1 MAALNKNGEGLF
13 ARHRW
18 WIIAIAIAFAVI
30 LFAAFNSMNSGVI
43 PVRAAHVT
51 RANIRSVI
59 STNGKVEPINNFE
72 AHAPTATTVVRV
84 LAREGDHVKR
94 GQLLLQLDDAD
105 ARTNRA
111 KAIAELKGAQADIN
125 AVQTGGTREEVL
137 ITDAQLVKARVDRD
151 NAERNLEAL
160 RKLEKNGSA
169 SMGEVKEAEAQFSTA
184 QANVKLL
191 EQKLADRYSKP
202 EVARVEAQKSEAQ
215 AAYDAA
221 TAILKRS
228 NVTAPFDGVV
238 YSVPVRAGNYVNA
251 GDLLLQV
258 ADLSQVR
265 VRAFVDEPDV
275 GRLSLGQ
282 RVEVNWDALPGR
294 TWQGKLLNVP
304 ATVKLLGSRNVGEIT
319 SNLNNSDFRLLPN
332 TNVTVQIITAE
343 HNSVLVVPREALR
356 MDDSTPYV
364 YRIRDD
370 ELRRQPVRTSIINL
384 TQAEVTEG
392 LADNQEVALG
402 SLSTKPLRDN
412 QAVKV
417 VQ

>member
-1 MAALNKNGEGLF
+1 
-13 ARHRW
+13 
-18 WIIAIAIAFAVI
+18 
-30 LFAAFNSMNSGVI
+30 
-43 PVRAAHVT
+43 
-51 RANIRSVI
+51 
-59 STNGKVEPINNFE
+59 
-72 AHAPTATTVVRV
+72 
-84 LAREGDHVKR
+84 
-94 GQLLLQLDDAD
+94 
-105 ARTNRA
+105 
-111 KAIAELKGAQADIN
+111 
-125 AVQTGGTREEVL
+125 
-137 ITDAQLVKARVDRD
+137 
-151 NAERNLEAL
+151 
-160 RKLEKNGSA
+160 
-169 SMGEVKEAEAQFSTA
+169 MGEVKEAEAQFSTA

>member
-1 MAALNKNGEGLF
+1 MAALNKSGEGPF

-18 WIIAIAIAFAVI
+18 WIIAIAIALAVI
-30 LFAAFNSMNSGVI
+30 LFAAFNSMNSGAI
-43 PVRAAHVT
+43 PVRAARVT

-111 KAIAELKGAQADIN
+111 KAVAELKGAQADIH

-137 ITDAQLVKARVDRD
+137 TTDAQLVKARVDRD

-160 RKLEKNGSA
+160 RRLENNGSA
-169 SMGEVKEAEAQFSTA
+169 SLGEVKEAEAQFSTA
-184 QANVKLL
+184 QASVQLL
-191 EQKLADRYSKP
+191 EQKLADRYSKL
-202 EVARVEAQKSEAQ
+202 EVAHVEAQKSEAQ

-221 TAILKRS
+221 TAVVNRS

-238 YSVPVRAGNYVNA
+238 YSVAVRAGNYVNA
-251 GDLLLQV
+251 GDLLLQQ

-282 RVEVNWDALPGR
+282 RIEVSWDALPGR
-294 TWQGKLLNVP
+294 MWRGQLLNIP

-319 SNLNNSDFRLLPN
+319 TNLNNSDYRLLPN

-343 HNSVLVVPREALR
+343 HSNVLVVPREALR

-364 YRIRDD
+364 YRIRDE

-392 LADNQEVALG
+392 LSDNQDVALG

>member
-84 LAREGDHVKR
+84 LVREGDHVKR

-137 ITDAQLVKARVDRD
+137 ITDAQLVKARADRD

-294 TWQGKLLNVP
+294 TWQGQLLNVP

-319 SNLNNSDFRLLPN
+319 TNLNNSDFRLLPN

-370 ELRRQPVRTSIINL
+370 ELRREPVRTSIINL

>member
-18 WIIAIAIAFAVI
+18 WIIAIAIALAVI
-30 LFAAFNSMNSGVI
+30 LFAAFNSMNNGVI
-43 PVRAAHVT
+43 PVRAARVA

-84 LAREGDHVKR
+84 LVREGDHVKR

-111 KAIAELKGAQADIN
+111 KAVAELKGAQADIN

-137 ITDAQLVKARVDRD
+137 TTDAQLVKARVDRD

-169 SMGEVKEAEAQFSTA
+169 SMGEVKEADAQFSTA

-202 EVARVEAQKSEAQ
+202 EVAHVEAQKSEAQ

-238 YSVPVRAGNYVNA
+238 YSVPVRAGNWVNA

-275 GRLSLGQ
+275 GRLALAQ

-294 TWQGKLLNVP
+294 TWQGQLLNVP

-319 SNLNNSDFRLLPN
+319 TNLNNSDFRLLPN

-370 ELRRQPVRTSIINL
+370 ELRREPVRTSIINL

>member
-137 ITDAQLVKARVDRD
+137 ITDAQLVKARADRD